1 VTFTLLILTQRVV
14 YVCLDCMPC
23 VFVGGD
29 MNLTDMLN
37 ELYHAI
43 DIRNL

>member
-1 VTFTLLILTQRVV
+1 MCVWI
-14 YVCLDCMPC
+14 VCH
-23 VFVGGD
+23 VFFVGGD